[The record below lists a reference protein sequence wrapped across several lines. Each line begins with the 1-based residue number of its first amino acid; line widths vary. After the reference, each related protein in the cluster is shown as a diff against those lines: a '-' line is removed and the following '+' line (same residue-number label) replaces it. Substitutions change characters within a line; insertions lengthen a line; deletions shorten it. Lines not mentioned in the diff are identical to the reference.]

1 MVIARVF
8 ALTCFRAGRA
18 AVAVAVCVLLA
29 CAMFAAP
36 ARAQCT
42 SGWLPGEGFPGIS
55 GGIVECSTMWD
66 PDGPGPQQPRL
77 VIAGIFA
84 YAGNALGDG
93 IAQWDPATGVWSTL
107 GPGFS
112 PFGGGLNPHAI
123 AAGANGE
130 LYVGGWLVIPGGG
143 VPYVARWTGS
153 GWVQLG
159 GALDGLVWAVM
170 VMPNGDVVVG
180 GDFLNAGGVP
190 ARHVARWNGSTW
202 SGLGAGVDH
211 RVSALASLPN
221 GDIIVGGLFSNAG
234 GVPASNIARWNG
246 VSWSPLGTGM
256 VGGNGN
262 GGSTVL
268 ALMVA
273 AGGDII
279 AGGNFTTAGGAPTLN
294 IARWNGATW
303 SQVGVGLDGPV
314 RSLLTLPNSHIIAG
328 GTFVSNVGGLPASN
342 IAEWNPTN
350 NSWSALYLGVNS
362 TVYTVTK
369 LPSGNVFAGGQ
380 FDHAGIGVAVGV
392 AQWNGSAWSAMAGG
406 MTYPSEVDCLLTA
419 ASGDVL
425 VGGAFVH
432 AGNLDANRVASFN
445 GVSWGAAQPA
455 MNERVRAFCQ
465 RPNGDFI
472 VGGEFTS
479 AGNAT
484 VSRIARWNGSGY
496 VDMNGGMTPFFQN
509 TTPIVDA
516 LAAMPNGDVYAGG
529 DFLVAGGILS
539 YFLARWDG
547 TSWSTPG
554 GGMDGIVR
562 ALLVMP
568 NGDLIV
574 GGDFTNAGVF
584 GTPVSAPYLARWNG
598 SVWSA
603 VGGGTGGPVYALA
616 LKPNGD
622 IAVGGS
628 FTSAGGSP
636 GYNNIAIWNGT
647 LWVPLSSGTDTT
659 VHALAVRA
667 NGDVIA
673 GGDFT
678 TAGGAPALYIARYTG
693 PGGGW
698 TSLGSPGAG
707 TNGSVL
713 ALTMMQNG
721 DVALG
726 GQFYHV
732 GGVGLG
738 VFAGGAVSTYFARY
752 AFGLDPL
759 VIATQPVGGTICH
772 NGTAN
777 LSVALAPGNYGAV
790 SYQWW
795 RYTNAAPIF
804 SPIING
810 VSGTGSIA
818 SGAQTASLSISN
830 FKAGDTGQYYCAITG
845 PCGQTSSSIVT
856 LTHCAADFNCSGGSP
871 TVQDIF
877 DFLAAWF
884 ASSPSADF
892 NGDTLINVQDIFDFL
907 AAWFGGC

>member
-1 MVIARVF
+1 M
-8 ALTCFRAGRA
+8 L
-18 AVAVAVCVLLA
+18 
-29 CAMFAAP
+29 AAP

-55 GGIVECSTMWD
+55 GGAVEASTMWD
-66 PDGPGPQQPRL
+66 PDGPGPLQPRL
-77 VIAGIFA
+77 VIVGQFY
-84 YAGNALGDG
+84 YAGKAAGDG

-112 PFGGGLNPHAI
+112 PFGGGLSPHAV

-153 GWVQLG
+153 SWVALG
-159 GALDGLVWAVM
+159 GGLDGLVWSLM
-170 VMPNGDVVVG
+170 VMPNGDVIAG
-180 GDFLNAGGVP
+180 GDM
-190 ARHVARWNGSTW
+190 
-202 SGLGAGVDH
+202 SGH
-211 RVSALASLPN
+211 
-221 GDIIVGGLFSNAG
+221 
-234 GVPASNIARWNG
+234 IARWNG
-246 VSWSPLGTGM
+246 LTWSPLGNGLDSRVHALASLANGDIIAGGVFSGSGGVSANKIARWNGTSWSAIGAGM
-256 VGGNGN
+256 ANPAGAA
-262 GGSTVL
+262 VL
-268 ALMVA
+268 SLMVA
-273 AGGDII
+273 PGGDII
-279 AGGNFTTAGGAPTLN
+279 AGGSFNSAGGVAANN
-294 IARWNGATW
+294 IARWNGTAW

-314 RSLLTLPNSHIIAG
+314 RSLLTLPNAHIIAG

-350 NSWSALYLGVNS
+350 NAWSALYLGVNS
-362 TVYTVTK
+362 TVFTVTK
-369 LPSGNVFAGGQ
+369 LPSGNVFAGGA

-392 AQWNGSAWSAMAGG
+392 AQWNGAAWSAMAGG
-406 MTYPSEVDCLLTA
+406 MAYPSEVNCLLTTFG
-419 ASGDVL
+419 GDVL
-425 VGGAFVH
+425 VGGAFEH

-455 MNERVRAFCQ
+455 MNDHVRAFCQ

-472 VGGEFTS
+472 VGGDFTS
-479 AGNAT
+479 AGNTT
-484 VSRIARWNGSGY
+484 VSRIARWNGTGY

-509 TTPIVDA
+509 TSPIVNA
-516 LAAMPNGDVYAGG
+516 LAAMPNGDVFAGG
-529 DFLVAGGILS
+529 DFLVAGGVLS
-539 YFLARWDG
+539 FYLARWDG
-547 TSWSTPG
+547 TAWSTPG
-554 GGMDGIVR
+554 GSMDGIVR

-574 GGDFTNAGVF
+574 GGDFTNANFF
-584 GTPVSAPYLARWNG
+584 GTPVSTPHLARWNG

-603 VGGGTGGPVYALA
+603 IGGGTDGPVNVLA

-622 IAVGGS
+622 IVVGGS
-628 FTSAGGSP
+628 FTSAGGGA

-647 LWVPLSSGTDTT
+647 LWTPLSSGTDAA
-659 VHALAVRA
+659 VRALATRA

-678 TAGGAPALYIARYTG
+678 TAGGLPVSYIARFTG
-693 PGGGW
+693 PGGW
-698 TSLGSPGAG
+698 TTLGGAGAG

-721 DVALG
+721 DVAVG
-726 GQFYHV
+726 GQFYQVNVV
-732 GGVGLG
+732 GAGLHPT
-738 VFAGGAVSTYFARY
+738 GAVSTFFARY

-759 VIATQPVGGTICH
+759 VIATQPVGGTVCH

-818 SGAQTASLSISN
+818 SGAQTVSLSISN

-892 NGDTLINVQDIFDFL
+892 NGDTLINVQDIFAFL
-907 AAWFGGC
+907 AAWFAGC